1 MKREK
6 AYKIIKA
13 IKDIRSTLS
22 DEVALNYSVLYPDWV
37 VGKNLL
43 AGDRVEYEDKLY
55 KVLQDHTTQETW
67 APSVAPSL
75 FAEVLIPDTNIIPN
89 WIQPDST
96 NPYMINDKVS
106 YNDQI
111 WISVVDNNVWAPG
124 AYGWEIVE

>member
-22 DEVALNYSVLYPDWV
+22 DEVALNYSVLYPDWA

-43 AGDRVEYEDKLY
+43 TGDRVEYEGKLY
-55 KVLQDHTTQETW
+55 KVLQDHTAQETW

-75 FAEVLIPDTNIIPN
+75 FAEVLIPDTNIIPE

-96 NPYMINDKVS
+96 NPYMTNDKVS

-111 WISVVDNNVWAPG
+111 WISTVDNNVWTPG
-124 AYGWEIVE
+124 VYGWEIVE

>member
-43 AGDRVEYEDKLY
+43 TGDRVEYEGKLY
-55 KVLQDHTTQETW
+55 KVLQNHTTQETW

-75 FAEVLIPDTNIIPN
+75 FAEVLIPDTNIIPE

-96 NPYMINDKVS
+96 NPYMTNDKVS

-111 WISVVDNNVWAPG
+111 WISTVDNNVWTPG
-124 AYGWEIVE
+124 VYGWEIVE